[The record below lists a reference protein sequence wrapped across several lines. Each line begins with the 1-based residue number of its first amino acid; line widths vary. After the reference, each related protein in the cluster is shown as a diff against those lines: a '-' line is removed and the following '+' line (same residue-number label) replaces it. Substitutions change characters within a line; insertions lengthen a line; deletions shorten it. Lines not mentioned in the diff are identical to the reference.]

1 MSDSCN
7 PRKLDPGLAAR
18 YSKPN
23 DLITSTIKSDPG
35 RSVVRTSTPDAS
47 VSASTGGAA
56 GATKGWAPMA
66 PVVATRLA
74 TPLTAAPFKN
84 ARRSTAF
91 LDLSMAF
98 GASRYGYTYAVMQ
111 YVSAAVNALFQ
122 PENNWTS
129 RAVVAI
135 LFLDDKLVVA
145 GFLWDVFM
153 YPSAILIPPT

>member
-18 YSKPN
+18 YSKPS
-23 DLITSTIKSDPG
+23 DLITSTMKSDPG

-98 GASRYGYTYAVMQ
+98 GDSPQAMLSRYAACFGRCQCPVPARQTLGHRSITSTMQ
-111 YVSAAVNALFQ
+111 YVGTSDAQAAEAAQ
-122 PENNWTS
+122 
-129 RAVVAI
+129 AA
-135 LFLDDKLVVA
+135 
-145 GFLWDVFM
+145 
-153 YPSAILIPPT
+153 

>member
-66 PVVATRLA
+66 RVVATRLA

-91 LDLSMAF
+91 LDLSMAWCLPP
-98 GASRYGYTYAVMQ
+98 GYAYAVMQ
-111 YVSAAVNALFQ
+111 YVWTAVNALFR
-122 PENNWTS
+122 P
-129 RAVVAI
+129 
-135 LFLDDKLVVA
+135 
-145 GFLWDVFM
+145 
-153 YPSAILIPPT
+153 

>member
-18 YSKPN
+18 YSKPS
-23 DLITSTIKSDPG
+23 DLITSTMKSDPG

-47 VSASTGGAA
+47 VSASTGRAA

-84 ARRSTAF
+84 ARRSTAV
-91 LDLSMAF
+91 LDLSMALVPPCRLCLRRYAACF
-98 GASRYGYTYAVMQ
+98 GRCQCPVPAREQLDQYG
-111 YVSAAVNALFQ
+111 
-122 PENNWTS
+122 
-129 RAVVAI
+129 
-135 LFLDDKLVVA
+135 
-145 GFLWDVFM
+145 GG
-153 YPSAILIPPT
+153 